1 MKFNMEIEVLAST
14 MNQEDYSIIE
24 KMNIQTGAIIVNQCN
39 INKISNIGYNNN
51 NIKFMSLNE
60 RGVGLSRNTALMRA
74 SGKVVVFA
82 DEDEIFINGYDKVIN
97 KEFLKHPKADM
108 IIFNVPSLNPKRKTA
123 NIEKEKRIHK
133 YNCMKFGAVNFAVK
147 LDFLKKNNIN
157 FSLLFGGGAK
167 YISGEDSLFIIDV
180 LNNKGKVFASKEVIA
195 NVEQNDSTWFEG
207 FNEKYFISKGA
218 LFYAISKSSYKFL
231 CLQFLIRH
239 SYVFKKVG
247 FWKALHLMEKGAK
260 ELKII

>member
-123 NIEKEKRIHK
+123 NIEKEKR
-133 YNCMKFGAVNFAVK
+133 
-147 LDFLKKNNIN
+147 KKN
-157 FSLLFGGGAK
+157 
-167 YISGEDSLFIIDV
+167 
-180 LNNKGKVFASKEVIA
+180 
-195 NVEQNDSTWFEG
+195 T
-207 FNEKYFISKGA
+207 
-218 LFYAISKSSYKFL
+218 
-231 CLQFLIRH
+231 
-239 SYVFKKVG
+239 
-247 FWKALHLMEKGAK
+247 
-260 ELKII
+260 